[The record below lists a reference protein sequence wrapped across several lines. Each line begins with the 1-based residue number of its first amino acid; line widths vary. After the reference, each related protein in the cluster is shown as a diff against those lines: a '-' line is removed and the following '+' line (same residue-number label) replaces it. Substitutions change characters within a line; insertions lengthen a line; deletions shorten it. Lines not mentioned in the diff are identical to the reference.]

1 MTDKQKDFS
10 HFELPPN
17 PPSLS
22 FDVRFTSGRL
32 LEKIDSPN
40 KVKIQSASYPIK
52 IKSTKYSL
60 KLECEELQDF
70 NEIITPEKDLIIND
84 EKIKT
89 LIISP
94 VIVPNKTEL
103 YQNYPNPFNPIT
115 KVRFDLSTHSK
126 VQLKL
131 FDALGRELFILL
143 DEEKNPGIYHY
154 DLDAANLNLTSGVY
168 FYQLTAGNYKSIKKM
183 IYLK

>member
-1 MTDKQKDFS
+1 M
-10 HFELPPN
+10 
-17 PPSLS
+17 
-22 FDVRFTSGRL
+22 
-32 LEKIDSPN
+32 
-40 KVKIQSASYPIK
+40 
-52 IKSTKYSL
+52 
-60 KLECEELQDF
+60 
-70 NEIITPEKDLIIND
+70 
-84 EKIKT
+84 
-89 LIISP
+89 IISP